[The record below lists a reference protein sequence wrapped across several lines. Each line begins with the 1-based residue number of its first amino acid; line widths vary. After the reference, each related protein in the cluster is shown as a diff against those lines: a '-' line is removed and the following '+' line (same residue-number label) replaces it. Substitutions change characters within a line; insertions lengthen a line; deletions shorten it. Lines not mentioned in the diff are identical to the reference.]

1 MNILIRADSSSQ
13 IGTGHIM
20 RDLVLAKR
28 FKDSNIIFAT
38 RNLAGNINHK
48 ITEAGYVIE
57 NLESNKIEEL
67 DNIIKKRNIDMIVI
81 DNYDIDYAYE
91 TQLKLK
97 NPNLKIMVLDD
108 TYEKHN
114 CDILLNHNFCAD
126 KSKYKDLVP
135 EHCELQCG
143 TKYTL
148 LREEFILEKEKK
160 RERLSN
166 KVTVFIAMGGSD
178 HSNLNVKILEVLSEF
193 KDKIKAI
200 VVTTSAN
207 KNLSELM
214 DFVEDKNWI
223 DLQINSDRIA
233 YLMNISDFAIVTP
246 SVTINEVMFME
257 LPFIAIKTAENQN
270 EIFNYLKNN
279 HHLCLRKFNSHIL
292 YQYLLILFDIA
303 KYKFINYINMDEK
316 ESKMI
321 LNWRNQFSVRKWMI
335 NREIID
341 YSSHKDFINRL
352 KNSKQHQY
360 FLIKSDEQY
369 IGSVNFK
376 LVKMNRV
383 EMGIFANPSLKGM
396 GQSLMN
402 LIVYHSFVRLNK
414 DIIIS
419 EVFSGN
425 KRAIKLYKNNH
436 FKNIS
441 KKTVNNSELLHL
453 ELTYEDWKEKYQQ

>member
-67 DNIIKKRNIDMIVI
+67 DNIIKKRHIDMIVI

-108 TYEKHN
+108 TYEKHT

-135 EHCELQCG
+135 ENCELQCG

-148 LREEFILEKEKK
+148 LREEFILEKENK

-166 KVTVFIAMGGSD
+166 KVTAFIAMGGAD

-207 KNLSELM
+207 KNLSELI

-246 SVTINEVMFME
+246 SVTLNEVMFME
-257 LPFIAIKTAENQN
+257 LPFIAIKTAENQ
-270 EIFNYLKNN
+270 EEMVKYLKY
-279 HHLCLRKFNSHIL
+279 R
-292 YQYLLILFDIA
+292 
-303 KYKFINYINMDEK
+303 NYE
-316 ESKMI
+316 I
-321 LNWRNQFSVRKWMI
+321 LNNFNHNMLKDNILRRLRNA
-335 NREIID
+335 
-341 YSSHKDFINRL
+341 
-352 KNSKQHQY
+352 
-360 FLIKSDEQY
+360 
-369 IGSVNFK
+369 
-376 LVKMNRV
+376 RV
-383 EMGIFANPSLKGM
+383 
-396 GQSLMN
+396 
-402 LIVYHSFVRLNK
+402 
-414 DIIIS
+414 
-419 EVFSGN
+419 
-425 KRAIKLYKNNH
+425 
-436 FKNIS
+436 
-441 KKTVNNSELLHL
+441 
-453 ELTYEDWKEKYQQ
+453 